1 MFRLFKVLMNV
12 YLINIWGFNRLR
24 YFTKCIL
31 VVIKSLTKISYIT
44 SYVLFRTRAT
54 MKFINSKICVAIYNI
69 YIYIYIYIYTY
80 VYIYKNIQT
89 NKQIYMYIYIY
100 KKTNIRRFQ
109 MMLLCHLSTFRRFA
123 TCFVLPRIHKCGSG

>member
-31 VVIKSLTKISYIT
+31 VVIKLLTKISYIT

-69 YIYIYIYIYTY
+69 YIYIYTY
-80 VYIYKNIQT
+80 VYIYIHT
-89 NKQIYMYIYIY
+89 YIHIYIYIY
-100 KKTNIRRFQ
+100 KYTYIRRFQ

>member
-69 YIYIYIYIYTY
+69 YIYIYTY
-80 VYIYKNIQT
+80 VYIYIHT
-89 NKQIYMYIYIY
+89 YIHIYIYIY
-100 KKTNIRRFQ
+100 KYTYIRRFQ

>member
-69 YIYIYIYIYTY
+69 CIYIYTY
-80 VYIYKNIQT
+80 VYIYVHTYIH
-89 NKQIYMYIYIY
+89 IYIYIYIY
-100 KKTNIRRFQ
+100 KYTYTRRFQ